1 VRISIRTRLI
11 ASLLFVALVSAGGLS
26 AYFLN
31 ELEAYGLRQLEV
43 RLDTQARLTA
53 SIVGATLIHEGDL
66 SAADSTAL
74 NAALREVGPATTTR
88 LQMLDTSGVSI
99 ADSEGSAGETYV
111 DMPEVAEAL
120 AGESGVHTRILK
132 DGRVALYVT
141 RPVLIDDHV
150 CGVAYASSSTFSA
163 MTLLRDDS
171 ARLVAFIAM
180 FLVVAAV
187 IAEALTRWLARPL
200 TDLERGAKKLASG
213 DHTARVKPTGSRETI
228 ALAETFNS
236 MAAEV
241 EHVVTE
247 LKVEEKRQIRFVSDV
262 SHELRTPLTAIRG
275 TAETLLEGDVPEPIT
290 QRFLTTI
297 VAESDRLARLADDL
311 LVLQR
316 IEGGTGELPFSR
328 TNLSIAVDRAL
339 HAMDAVAA
347 ERGVS
352 IEVSGEAPDILGNL
366 DRLQQVIANLL
377 DNATRMTPTGGVVS
391 VTLARHDY
399 SAVLSITDQGPGIPE
414 EDLPHLFER
423 FYRAQPCR
431 SRQTG
436 GAGLGLAIV
445 KAIAHVHAGTID
457 VENVPGGGA
466 RFVLSLP
473 ALRD

>member
-275 TAETLLEGDVPEPIT
+275 TAETLLEGDVP
-290 QRFLTTI
+290 
-297 VAESDRLARLADDL
+297 
-311 LVLQR
+311 
-316 IEGGTGELPFSR
+316 PFSR